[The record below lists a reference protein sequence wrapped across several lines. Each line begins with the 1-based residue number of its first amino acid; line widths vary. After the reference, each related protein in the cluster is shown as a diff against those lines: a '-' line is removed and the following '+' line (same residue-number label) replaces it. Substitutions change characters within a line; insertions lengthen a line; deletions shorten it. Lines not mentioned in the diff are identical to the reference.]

1 MGSSEGSGQVRTVEQ
16 IIDEIIRREG
26 GYVDHPDDRGGPTK
40 YGITEAVGRL
50 HGWRGDMRDLPE
62 DLARRIY
69 LDQYYQRPG
78 FDQIHAISPA
88 VALELTDTGVNM
100 GPEVAVRFLQR
111 ALNALNQQERLF
123 PDLKADGYLG
133 NKSLA
138 ALRTFLSH
146 RSLEGE
152 TVLLKALNCL
162 QGARYIELAETR
174 PPNESFVYGWLRER
188 VAI

>member
-1 MGSSEGSGQVRTVEQ
+1 MRTVEQ

-26 GYVDHPDDRGGPTK
+26 GFADHPNDRGGPTK
-40 YGITEAVGRL
+40 YGITEAVARL

-78 FDQIHAISPA
+78 FNQIHAISPA
-88 VALELTDTGVNM
+88 VALELADTGVNM
-100 GPEVAVRFLQR
+100 GPEVAVKFLQR
-111 ALNALNQQERLF
+111 TLNALNQEEKLF

-138 ALRTFLSH
+138 ALRTFLAH

-162 QGARYIELAETR
+162 QGARYIELSEAR
-174 PPNESFVYGWLRER
+174 PQNESFVYGWLRER
-188 VAI
+188 VAV